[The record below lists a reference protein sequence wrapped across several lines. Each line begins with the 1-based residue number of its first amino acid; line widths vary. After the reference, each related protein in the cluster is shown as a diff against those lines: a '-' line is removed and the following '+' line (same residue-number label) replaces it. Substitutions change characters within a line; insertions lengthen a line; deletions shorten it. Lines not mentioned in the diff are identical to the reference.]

1 MDVYPTYRR
10 CTLRSSYLA
19 RFYWGLTGSVALFVL
34 GSAVIYK
41 GHLLQEVFSRD
52 VILFARFKE
61 EPNKRPKCS
70 AMNATGLCVE
80 LPWLDAVDVSA
91 SRGFL
96 ATYVEE
102 NLHLGRPSLQ
112 RLGDPKAD
120 TTRPRKVHSQS
131 FYVAQPEQWSL
142 VLEDRLTS
150 IAGTWMLQDLEGF
163 LRKEQLERSEAIEY
177 VRHGV
182 PKEASLRFGGDRS
195 DRRLKVSMSDLL
207 RAANDITFELRVQ
220 AHEPLEGVRTIR
232 SIGVAQSFIDPN
244 ATGGDPS
251 AHVTRRSFGVRLLF
265 HHQGIIG
272 RWDPMT
278 LVFFLLQCCGQFT
291 VAWTLTELLCTF
303 IPFFCELRGHPAPEW
318 FEALQRVTH
327 EKKE

>member
-19 RFYWGLTGSVALFVL
+19 RFYWSLTGSVAIFVL

-61 EPNKRPKCS
+61 EPDKRPKCS

-112 RLGDPKAD
+112 RLGDPIAD
-120 TTRPRKVHSQS
+120 TTRPRKVHSQN
-131 FYVAQPEQWSL
+131 FYVAQPEEWSL

-182 PKEASLRFGGDRS
+182 PNEARLRFGGDSS

-207 RAANDITFELRVQ
+207 RAANVTLDQECQRCSEFNLTGESAWLRRTGLELDV
-220 AHEPLEGVRTIR
+220 TIFYSNLWFSWDWR
-232 SIGVAQSFIDPN
+232 SWFLPN
-244 ATGGDPS
+244 KAGWSP
-251 AHVTRRSFGVRLLF
+251 H
-265 HHQGIIG
+265 
-272 RWDPMT
+272 
-278 LVFFLLQCCGQFT
+278 
-291 VAWTLTELLCTF
+291 
-303 IPFFCELRGHPAPEW
+303 
-318 FEALQRVTH
+318 
-327 EKKE
+327 